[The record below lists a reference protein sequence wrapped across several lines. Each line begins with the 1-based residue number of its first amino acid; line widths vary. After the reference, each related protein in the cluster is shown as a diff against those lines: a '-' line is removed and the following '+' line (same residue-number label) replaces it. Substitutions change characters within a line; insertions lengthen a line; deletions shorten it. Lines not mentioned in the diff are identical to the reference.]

1 MLFRSSMIENRP
13 DWCLSRQRAWGIPIP
28 VFVNKKTGEP
38 LRDKIVIDRIVSS
51 FKKGGSDAWFEI
63 PASNYLEPE
72 YDAND
77 FEQIQD
83 IADVWFDSGS
93 THAFVLED
101 RDDLKSP
108 ANLYLEGSDQHR
120 GWFHSSL
127 LESVG
132 SRGVAPF
139 EGILTHGFVLDDKGR
154 KMSKIGRAHV

>member
-1 MLFRSSMIENRP
+1 MKIGLTGVLVDKEHGDSNPSF
-13 DWCLSRQRAWGIPIP
+13 CQQ
-28 VFVNKKTGEP
+28 KTGEP

-101 RDDLKSP
+101 RDDLKVQQTS
-108 ANLYLEGSDQHR
+108 
-120 GWFHSSL
+120 
-127 LESVG
+127 
-132 SRGVAPF
+132 
-139 EGILTHGFVLDDKGR
+139 ILRVLISTVDGF
-154 KMSKIGRAHV
+154 IHHY